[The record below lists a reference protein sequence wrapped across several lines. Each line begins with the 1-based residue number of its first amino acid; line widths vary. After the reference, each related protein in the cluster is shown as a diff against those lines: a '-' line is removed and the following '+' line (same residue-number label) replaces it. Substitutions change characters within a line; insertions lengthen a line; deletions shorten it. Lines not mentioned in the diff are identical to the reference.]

1 MNWREYISADKNILA
16 GKPVIT
22 GTRLSVVFILELL
35 SSGWSES
42 DIMEN
47 YPSIKSEHLKAVY
60 AFASECLKEDNY
72 LELSLLEQ

>member
-1 MNWREYISADKNILA
+1 MNWREYISSDKNILA

-35 SSGWSES
+35 SSGWNES
-42 DIMEN
+42 QIIEN
-47 YPSIKSEHLKAVY
+47 YPSIKPEHLKAVY